1 MAKGLK
7 IPIKKVKE
15 VKKRLLTKTLTE
27 DDYKVLKDMLDES
40 IEIGLVRIVPP
51 KDND

>member
-7 IPIKKVKE
+7 IPIKKVEE
-15 VKKRLLTKTLTE
+15 VKKRLLAKTLTE
-27 DDYKVLKDMLDES
+27 DDYNVLKNLLDES

-51 KDND
+51 KKND

>member
-7 IPIKKVKE
+7 IPIKKVKK

-27 DDYKVLKDMLDES
+27 DDYKVLRDLLDES
-40 IEIGLVRIVPP
+40 IEIGLVRIVP
-51 KDND
+51 KNND